1 MTTIGFPE
9 DQLLSAREVSLRLA
23 DGPHPYETLHA
34 DGIEEN
40 WQAERSRNATLFD
53 GRTVLFSRVALSD
66 GRLVGDCHD
75 VRYASLLHWRLARRT
90 DLAAHLFAMAMP
102 VTADGAVLTVRMAP
116 WTANAGQ
123 VYFAGGSFEPSD
135 FVGGVA
141 DIDGNM
147 LREVLEETGLDLAG
161 ERREALYRVI
171 RSDRGVIVVRRYAL
185 AQTARELALRVR
197 HFVAGE
203 TRPEIV
209 EPVLVTRGSPPD
221 PALLPWVRRIVD
233 WHFATPFDE

>member
-1 MTTIGFPE
+1 MTIVSLAE
-9 DQLLSAREVSLRLA
+9 NQVLSAREVTLRLA
-23 DGPHPYETLHA
+23 DGQHPYEALHA

-40 WQAERSRNATLFD
+40 WQSELACNPTLFD
-53 GRTVLFSRVALSD
+53 GRTVLFSSIGLQD
-66 GRLVGDCHD
+66 GSLVGDCHD

-90 DLAAHLFAMAMP
+90 DVAAHLFAMAVP

-123 VYFAGGSFEPSD
+123 VYFAGGSFEPTD

-147 LREVLEETGLDLAG
+147 QREMLEETGLDLAG
-161 ERREALYRVI
+161 AHREPGYRVV

-185 AQTARELALRVR
+185 AETARDIDERVR

-203 TRPEIV
+203 ARPEII

-233 WHFATPFDE
+233 WHFATPFDD